1 MDETSST
8 LDHKLDIH
16 HFKTQKR
23 EEEDLINEMGLAC
36 ALNLA
41 SSAMVNG
48 ICCMYQM
55 QEEEIRQK
63 ANHEAIRRSIRIE
76 YERNRQLDEE
86 QRQRELR
93 EVETAARKTKFT
105 EERRRKLMTKK
116 ILSSLERR
124 CISPCKQHRPSVD
137 ESLSSTIHSGS
148 GGGRRRRFDLVE
160 PSADTDGSV
169 LLEKVRASVRVN
181 NFIRQAS
188 RLSQQSS
195 MYSDSPD
202 MKTSS
207 LLDSDDEFDD
217 QDVQDEEHEEEEEFE
232 EIPIE

>member
-1 MDETSST
+1 
-8 LDHKLDIH
+8 
-16 HFKTQKR
+16 
-23 EEEDLINEMGLAC
+23 MGLAC

-55 QEEEIRQK
+55 QEEEERQK

-93 EVETAARKTKFT
+93 EIETAARKTKFT
-105 EERRRKLMTKK
+105 EERRRKLMAKK
-116 ILSSLERR
+116 FLSSIETR
-124 CISPCKQHRPSVD
+124 CISPCKQHRPSAVD
-137 ESLSSTIHSGS
+137 ESLSSTIHSSS
-148 GGGRRRRFDLVE
+148 GAKRRFDLVDS
-160 PSADTDGSV
+160 SANNMEGSSI

-195 MYSDSPD
+195 VYSDSPD

-217 QDVQDEEHEEEEEFE
+217 QDEEQEEEEEFE